1 MVMIASR
8 KNPYIIG
15 RPVSE
20 AECFFD
26 RENLFRFL
34 SDSLAQRAQVILLH
48 GQRRIGKSSVLAQ
61 IPAQLADEPYKF
73 VVLSL
78 EGKSQKPLA
87 KVLHDLARDI
97 SEDLNLPVA
106 VPTEAALA
114 IAPEDFADCFLVSVQ
129 QQIQIAGMPDRELV
143 LLFDEFDTLGNY
155 RADAAATH
163 LFPYLSETIARH
175 KFLHIIP
182 VIGRRLEDLP
192 TLLGLF
198 RKAPTFEIGL
208 LNQRHTNDL
217 ITQPTEGVMFYEP
230 DALNAIWDLTAGHP
244 YFTQVL
250 CFALFTQAREDDWW
264 QITPADVERA
274 VDRAIE
280 LGEGGLA
287 WFWDGLPIPERVF
300 FAAAA
305 EVAEIKL
312 KESRSLEI
320 KEGDPLALMEDSGII
335 LTDCLHNAQRNLLD
349 WKYLRQIKRVEAPE
363 TVERGSYKIT
373 IELVRRWLMRRH
385 GIKQEI
391 WELQDLNPT
400 AKTDYE
406 AARELR
412 QTRAFYPAIQR
423 YEQVL
428 ALNPNHISTIFELA
442 ECLLATQASSRAIV
456 IFERAYQIDP
466 FRAQDGL
473 IRAHLDYAKLLFDRD
488 QLIEAEQS
496 LSAVEALDEPSDG
509 AKRLRQM
516 IQAKRQTPEKRVP
529 SWGRFIT
536 DLRWSLLG
544 GAPKSPEP
552 PSEPPNEPPSKP
564 FDPNDRP

>member
-20 AECFFD
+20 AERFFD

-61 IPAQLADEPYKF
+61 IPNQLAEEPYQF

-87 KVLHDLARDI
+87 KLLHDLARDI
-97 SEDLNLPVA
+97 REDLNLPIEL
-106 VPTEAALA
+106 PTEAALA
-114 IAPEDFADCFLVSVQ
+114 EQPEDFADRFLVGVQ
-129 QQIQIAGMPDRELV
+129 QQIQRQGTPDRELV

-155 RADAAATH
+155 HPDAAATH
-163 LFPYLSETIARH
+163 LFPYLSEAIARH

-208 LNQRHTNDL
+208 LNQTHTNDL
-217 ITQPTEGVMFYEP
+217 ITQPTADVMFYEP
-230 DALNAIWDLTAGHP
+230 DGLNAIWDLTAGHP

-264 QITPADVERA
+264 QITAADVERA

-300 FAAAA
+300 FAATA

-312 KESRSLEI
+312 RESDSLEV
-320 KEGDPLALMEDSGII
+320 KEGDPLVLLEDSGII

-373 IELVRRWLMRRH
+373 IELVRRWLIRRH
-385 GIKQEI
+385 GIKQEM
-391 WELQDLNPT
+391 WELQDLEPS
-400 AKTDYE
+400 AKSDYE

-412 QTRAFYPAIQR
+412 QQRSFYAAIQR
-423 YEQVL
+423 YETAL

-442 ECLLATQASSRAIV
+442 ECLLATQASRRAIAV
-456 IFERAYQIDP
+456 FERAYQVDP
-466 FRAQDGL
+466 FRALDGL
-473 IRAHLDYAKLLFDRD
+473 TRAHLGYAQLLIDRD
-488 QLIEAEQS
+488 QLAEAEQS
-496 LSAVEALDEPSDG
+496 IAVVEGLDETAEAP
-509 AKRLRQM
+509 KRLRQM
-516 IQAKRQTPEKRVP
+516 IAAKRQTLAKPQP

-544 GAPKSPEP
+544 GAPKSPDRPSDP
-552 PSEPPNEPPSKP
+552 PSEP
-564 FDPNDRP
+564 FDPRDRP

>member
-20 AECFFD
+20 AERFFD

-61 IPAQLADEPYKF
+61 IPAQLAEEPYQF

-97 SEDLNLPVA
+97 SEDLDVPVA
-106 VPTEAALA
+106 VPTEAALTA
-114 IAPEDFADCFLVSVQ
+114 QPEDFTDCFLVAVQ
-129 QQIQIAGMPDRELV
+129 QQIQRQGMPDRELV

-155 RADAAATH
+155 RPDAAATH
-163 LFPYLSETIARH
+163 LFPYLSEAIARH

-208 LNQRHTNDL
+208 LNQTHTTEL
-217 ITQPTEGVMFYEP
+217 IQQPTEGVMFYEP

-264 QITPADVERA
+264 QITAVDVERA

-300 FAAAA
+300 FAATA

-312 KESRSLEI
+312 RESNSLEV
-320 KEGDPLALMEDSGII
+320 KEGDPLVLLEDSGII

-373 IELVRRWLMRRH
+373 IELVRRWLIRRH
-385 GIKQEI
+385 GIKQEM
-391 WELQDLNPT
+391 WELQDLEPS

-412 QTRAFYPAIQR
+412 QQRSFYAAIQR
-423 YEQVL
+423 YETAL

-442 ECLLATQASSRAIV
+442 ECLLATQASRRAIAV
-456 IFERAYQIDP
+456 FERAYQVDP
-466 FRAQDGL
+466 FRALDGL
-473 IRAHLDYAKLLFDRD
+473 TRAHLGYAQLLIDRD
-488 QLIEAEQS
+488 QLAEAEQS
-496 LSAVEALDEPSDG
+496 IAIVESLDETSEA
-509 AKRLRQM
+509 AKRLRQT
-516 IQAKRQTPEKRVP
+516 IQAKRQPIAKPP

-544 GAPKSPEP
+544 GAPKSSEQPDVP
-552 PSEPPNEPPSKP
+552 PSEPFGP
-564 FDPNDRP
+564 DDRP

>member
-8 KNPYIIG
+8 NNPYIIG

-20 AECFFD
+20 AERFFD

-61 IPAQLADEPYKF
+61 IPAQLADQPYKF

-97 SEDLNLPVA
+97 SEDLSLPVA

-114 IAPEDFADCFLVSVQ
+114 ENPEDFADRFLVEVQ
-129 QQIQIAGMPDRELV
+129 QQIQIQGTPDRELV

-155 RADAAATH
+155 RPDAAATH
-163 LFPYLSETIARH
+163 LFPYLSEAIARH

-208 LNQRHTNDL
+208 LNQIHTNEL

-230 DALNAIWDLTAGHP
+230 DSLNAIWDLTAGHP

-264 QITPADVERA
+264 QITTADVERA

-287 WFWDGLPIPERVF
+287 WFWDGLP
-300 FAAAA
+300 
-305 EVAEIKL
+305 L

-373 IELVRRWLMRRH
+373 IELVRRWLIRRH

-391 WELQDLNPT
+391 WELQDLSPT

-412 QTRAFYPAIQR
+412 QTRSFYPAIQR

-466 FRAQDGL
+466 YRAQDGL
-473 IRAHLDYAKLLFDRD
+473 LRAHLDHAKLLVDRD

-496 LSAVEALDEPSDG
+496 LTAVEALDEQSEG
-509 AKRLRQM
+509 AKRLRQI
-516 IQAKRQTPEKRVP
+516 IQAKRQTPEKRPP

-544 GAPKSPEP
+544 GAPKSPDQRE
-552 PSEPPNEPPSKP
+552 SI
-564 FDPNDRP
+564 DPDDRS

>member
-20 AECFFD
+20 AERFFD

-61 IPAQLADEPYKF
+61 IPAQLAEEPYQF

-97 SEDLNLPVA
+97 SEDLNLPLA
-106 VPTEAALA
+106 LPTEAALA
-114 IAPEDFADCFLVSVQ
+114 ENPEDFADRFLVEVQ
-129 QQIQIAGMPDRELV
+129 QQIQSLGTPDRELV

-155 RADAAATH
+155 RPDAAATH
-163 LFPYLSETIARH
+163 LFPYLSEAIARH

-208 LNQRHTNDL
+208 LNQIHTNEL
-217 ITQPTEGVMFYEP
+217 IQQPTADVMFYEP
-230 DALNAIWDLTAGHP
+230 DALNAIWELTAGHP

-250 CFALFTQAREDDWW
+250 CFALFSQAREDDWW
-264 QITPADVERA
+264 QITAADVERV

-312 KESRSLEI
+312 KENHSLEV
-320 KEGDPLALMEDSGII
+320 KEGDPLALLEDSGII

-373 IELVRRWLMRRH
+373 IELVRRWLIRRH
-385 GIKQEI
+385 GIKQEM
-391 WELQDLNPT
+391 WELQDLEPS
-400 AKTDYE
+400 AKADYE

-412 QTRAFYPAIQR
+412 QNRAFYPAIQR
-423 YEQVL
+423 YEQAL

-442 ECLLATQASSRAIV
+442 ECLLATQAASRAIA
-456 IFERAYQIDP
+456 IFERAYQIDQY
-466 FRAQDGL
+466 RAQDGL
-473 IRAHLDYAKLLFDRD
+473 IRAHLDYAKLLLDRD

-496 LSAVEALDEPSDG
+496 IAIVEGLDEQSEG
-509 AKRLRQM
+509 AKRLRQT
-516 IQAKRQTPEKRVP
+516 IQAKRQTPDRRGP

-536 DLRWSLLG
+536 DLRWNLLG
-544 GAPKSPEP
+544 GPPKSADNPGESIDPTP
-552 PSEPPNEPPSKP
+552 P
-564 FDPNDRP
+564 D

>member
-20 AECFFD
+20 AERFFD

-61 IPAQLADEPYKF
+61 IPAQLADEPYQF

-97 SEDLNLPVA
+97 SEDLSLPVA

-114 IAPEDFADCFLVSVQ
+114 ATPEDFADRFLVEVQ
-129 QQIQIAGMPDRELV
+129 QQIQIRQGADRELV

-155 RADAAATH
+155 RPDAAATH
-163 LFPYLSETIARH
+163 LFPYLSEAIARH

-208 LNQRHTNDL
+208 LNQMHTNEL
-217 ITQPTEGVMFYEP
+217 ITQPTVGVMFYEP
-230 DALNAIWDLTAGHP
+230 DALKAIWELTAGHP

-250 CFALFTQAREDDWW
+250 CFALFSQAREDDWW
-264 QITPADVERA
+264 QITAADVARV

-312 KESRSLEI
+312 KENQSLEV
-320 KEGDPLALMEDSGII
+320 KEGDPLALLEDAGII

-373 IELVRRWLMRRH
+373 IELVRRWLIRRH
-385 GIKQEI
+385 GIKQEM
-391 WELQDLNPT
+391 WELQDLEPS
-400 AKTDYE
+400 AKADYE

-412 QTRAFYPAIQR
+412 QQRAFYPAIQR

-428 ALNPNHISTIFELA
+428 ALNPNHISSIFELA
-442 ECLLATQASSRAIV
+442 ECLLATQASSRAIA
-456 IFERAYQIDP
+456 IFERAYQLDQ
-466 FRAQDGL
+466 FRALDGL
-473 IRAHLDYAKLLFDRD
+473 IRAHLDYAKLLLDRD

-496 LSAVEALDEPSDG
+496 IAVVESLDETSEA
-509 AKRLRQM
+509 AKRLRQTL
-516 IQAKRQTPEKRVP
+516 QAKRQTPDRRGP

-544 GAPKSPEP
+544 GGPKN
-552 PSEPPNEPPSKP
+552 PNHPDPTI
-564 FDPNDRP
+564 DPNDPN

>member
-20 AECFFD
+20 AERFFD

-61 IPAQLADEPYKF
+61 IPAQLADEPYQF

-114 IAPEDFADCFLVSVQ
+114 AQPEDFADRFLVEVQ
-129 QQIQIAGMPDRELV
+129 QQIQQLGAPDRELV

-155 RADAAATH
+155 RPDAAATH
-163 LFPYLSETIARH
+163 LFPYLSEAIARH

-208 LNQRHTNDL
+208 LNQRHTEEL
-217 ITQPTEGVMFYEP
+217 ITQTADGVMFYEP
-230 DALNAIWDLTAGHP
+230 DGLQAIWELTAGHP

-250 CFALFTQAREDDWW
+250 CFALFSQAREDDWW
-264 QITPADVERA
+264 QITAADVERV

-300 FAAAA
+300 FAATA
-305 EVAEIKL
+305 EVAAIKL
-312 KESRSLEI
+312 RESDSLEV
-320 KEGDPLALMEDSGII
+320 KEGDPLLLLEDSGII

-385 GIKQEI
+385 GIKQEM
-391 WELQDLNPT
+391 WELQDLEPS

-412 QTRAFYPAIQR
+412 QSRSFYAAIQL
-423 YEQVL
+423 YEKAL

-442 ECLLATQASSRAIV
+442 ECLLATQASRRAIAV
-456 IFERAYQIDP
+456 FERAYQIDP
-466 FRAQDGL
+466 FRAVDGL
-473 IRAHLDYAKLLFDRD
+473 TRAHLGYAQLLIDRD
-488 QLIEAEQS
+488 QLAAAEQS
-496 LSAVEALDEPSDG
+496 IAAVEALDEHSEG
-509 AKRLRQM
+509 AKRLRQTL
-516 IQAKRQTPEKRVP
+516 QAKRQTPERRGP

-536 DLRWSLLG
+536 DLRWNLLG
-544 GAPKSPEP
+544 GTPPKTPEDP
-552 PSEPPNEPPSKP
+552 GESI
-564 FDPNDRP
+564 DPNHPN

>member
-20 AECFFD
+20 AERFFD

-61 IPAQLADEPYKF
+61 IPNQLAEEPYQF

-87 KVLHDLARDI
+87 KLLHDLARDI

-106 VPTEAALA
+106 MPTEAALA
-114 IAPEDFADCFLVSVQ
+114 ANPEDFADRFLVEVQ
-129 QQIQIAGMPDRELV
+129 QQIQRSGSPDRELV

-155 RADAAATH
+155 RPDAAATH
-163 LFPYLSETIARH
+163 LFPYLSEAIARH

-208 LNQRHTNDL
+208 LNQVHTNEL
-217 ITQPTEGVMFYEP
+217 IQQPTADVMFYEP
-230 DALNAIWDLTAGHP
+230 DALNAIWELTAGHP

-250 CFALFTQAREDDWW
+250 CFALFSQAREDDWW
-264 QITPADVERA
+264 QITAADVERV

-312 KESRSLEI
+312 KENQSLEV
-320 KEGDPLALMEDSGII
+320 KEGDPLALLEDSGII

-373 IELVRRWLMRRH
+373 IELVRRWLIRRH
-385 GIKQEI
+385 GIKQEM
-391 WELQDLNPT
+391 WELQDLEPS
-400 AKTDYE
+400 AKADYE

-412 QTRAFYPAIQR
+412 QNRAFYPAIQR
-423 YEQVL
+423 YEKVL

-442 ECLLATQASSRAIV
+442 ECLLATQAASRAIA
-456 IFERAYQIDP
+456 IFERAYQLDQ
-466 FRAQDGL
+466 FRALDGL
-473 IRAHLDYAKLLFDRD
+473 IRAHLDYAKLLIDRD

-496 LSAVEALDEPSDG
+496 IAVVESLDETSEA
-509 AKRLRQM
+509 AKRLRQTL
-516 IQAKRQTPEKRVP
+516 QAKRQTPDRRGP

-544 GAPKSPEP
+544 GPPKSADNPGE
-552 PSEPPNEPPSKP
+552 SI
-564 FDPNDRP
+564 DPKHPD